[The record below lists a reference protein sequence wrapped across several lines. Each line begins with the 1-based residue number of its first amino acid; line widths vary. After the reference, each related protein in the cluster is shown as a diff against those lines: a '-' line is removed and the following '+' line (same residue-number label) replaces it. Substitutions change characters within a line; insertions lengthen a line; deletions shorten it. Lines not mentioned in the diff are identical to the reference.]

1 MLIDSSGFLCLY
13 ERKETFHKKAVEF
26 YDSATLRLTTSYILA
41 EYTALAQ
48 IRKIPRE
55 QIIVFSQNILND
67 EEIEIVWIDE
77 ELHIK
82 AVELIKERRDKNYSL
97 CDAVSFIIMRQRG
110 IAESLTTDK
119 HFEQEGFI
127 RLLK

>member
-1 MLIDSSGFLCLY
+1 MLIDTSGFYCFFDEHDRRHGDAY
-13 ERKETFHKKAVEF
+13 NFMKSAET
-26 YDSATLRLTTSYILA
+26 RLTTSYVLA
-41 EYTALAQ
+41 EFIPLCYSRRLNQKKTLEFAADLLAN
-48 IRKIPRE
+48 P
-55 QIIVFSQNILND
+55 L
-67 EEIEIVWIDE
+67 IEIVWVNE
-77 ELHIK
+77 ELH
-82 AVELIKERRDKNYSL
+82 KEAFALLQNRQDKTYSL

>member
-55 QIIVFSQNILND
+55 QIIVFSQNILHD